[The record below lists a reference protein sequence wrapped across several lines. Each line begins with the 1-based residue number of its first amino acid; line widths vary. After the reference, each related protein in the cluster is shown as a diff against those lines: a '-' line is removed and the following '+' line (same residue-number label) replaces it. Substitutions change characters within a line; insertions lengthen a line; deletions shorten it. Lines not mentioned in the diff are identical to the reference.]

1 MDFGLMALARGAI
14 GREVLSIGGRMG
26 TYSYVV
32 PEQIQGQIPD
42 ARADLYS
49 IGCMLYES
57 VTGAP
62 PFGREHADADVLRGH
77 LSVPPDP
84 PSRVVDG
91 VPPALDDLILRLL
104 AKRPQ
109 DRLGHADDLAAAL
122 LDFADPSLSDSG
134 IRGDRHRPAQLY
146 RPQLRGRQQALD
158 DLLGHLDGVQQ
169 NRGGMVLVG
178 GESGIGKTFLV
189 SEFGRRANHRGI
201 SVVTG
206 DCLPSTG
213 GDSSVTDTGGV
224 PLLPFRPLILL
235 AIGAPFSLAIMYGF
249 GLNHAPIYDGI
260 LAPDSRFLRYS
271 IYFFF
276 GMLLAER
283 SPPRSALW
291 LTLLLGSLGLA
302 WWAGLYAS
310 GQQLAYVPA
319 RLLMCLGLIAL
330 LPVLLTLPLHAPP
343 VNAIGRESLF
353 FYLWHPLMMGTVIL
367 TGIGPLATLA
377 LSILLL
383 GIASRLAA
391 RNPATALLLGVNP
404 ARQQFS

>member
-1 MDFGLMALARGAI
+1 VTKYPSIDLLKGVLMLL
-14 GREVLSIGGRMG
+14 VMG
-26 TYSYVV
+26 
-32 PEQIQGQIPD
+32 
-42 ARADLYS
+42 
-49 IGCMLYES
+49 
-57 VTGAP
+57 
-62 PFGREHADADVLRGH
+62 
-77 LSVPPDP
+77 
-84 PSRVVDG
+84 
-91 VPPALDDLILRLL
+91 
-104 AKRPQ
+104 
-109 DRLGHADDLAAAL
+109 GHAMELASSHHLALWIGAGFRMPLMIGISGYLLNVPRTRDAAAL
-122 LDFADPSLSDSG
+122 
-134 IRGDRHRPAQLY
+134 
-146 RPQLRGRQQALD
+146 
-158 DLLGHLDGVQQ
+158 DLLS
-169 NRGGMVLVG
+169 RY
-178 GESGIGKTFLV
+178 
-189 SEFGRRANHRGI
+189 GRRMLLPWGVATI
-201 SVVTG
+201 VYVTAAG
-206 DCLPSTG
+206 WPLAWTTPFDLLLRPPYHLWYVPVLFFLIM
-213 GDSSVTDTGGV
+213 VTR
-224 PLLPFRPLILL
+224 LLPFRPLILL

-260 LAPDSRFLRYS
+260 LAPDSRFLRYP

-330 LPVLLTLPLHAPP
+330 LPVLSTLPLHAPP

-404 ARQQFS
+404 ARQQFSSRAPTPSLAPSQ